1 MSEREREREREAGR
15 EGNKENGCKRFGS
28 WYFVRR
34 CLKTPRVIISRARRA
49 SQRELLQK
57 CYSQS
62 NRRASPR
69 SSAKCRVVRC
79 HANTGKGLLSCEEIP
94 KGNVSRFGNYHFIS

>member
-1 MSEREREREREAGR
+1 MRERERERERRGERGTKRMAVKDLAAGTSPV
-15 EGNKENGCKRFGS
+15 G
-28 WYFVRR
+28 